1 MINMRKW
8 INLIIEIENN
18 IKNNKIKY
26 FGNLNKADQKWLEN
40 KGKKSYSGGELQPII
55 INNEMIGGIH
65 WDLGGVDYIEFKP
78 EYKGKGF
85 LKQVVQDNI
94 EDGKVRF
101 VSASS
106 DLTSKLRNF
115 GDVSYDPET
124 DITTLNIMKNRI

>member
-8 INLIIEIENN
+8 INLITEIENN

-26 FGNLNKADQKWLEN
+26 YGNVNKADQKWLEI

-124 DITTLNIMKNRI
+124 DITTLNILKK

>member
-1 MINMRKW
+1 MIVDIRKW

-18 IKNNKIKY
+18 KIKY
-26 FGNLNKADQKWLEN
+26 FGNVNKADQKWLEI

-65 WDLGGVDYIEFKP
+65 WDLGGIDYIEFKP
-78 EYKGKGF
+78 EYKDKGF

-101 VSASS
+101 VSASP
-106 DLTSKLRNF
+106 DLTNKLRNF

-124 DITTLNIMKNRI
+124 DITTVSIQKNLS

>member
-1 MINMRKW
+1 MRKW
-8 INLIIEIENN
+8 INLITEIENN

-26 FGNLNKADQKWLEN
+26 YGNVNKADQKWLEI

-65 WDLGGVDYIEFKP
+65 WDLGGIDYIEFKP
-78 EYKGKGF
+78 EYKDKGF

-101 VSASS
+101 VSASP
-106 DLTSKLRNF
+106 DLTNKLRNF

-124 DITTLNIMKNRI
+124 DITTLNILKK

>member
-1 MINMRKW
+1 MRKW

-26 FGNLNKADQKWLEN
+26 FGNVNKADQKWLEI

-65 WDLGGVDYIEFKP
+65 WDLGGIDYIEFKP
-78 EYKGKGF
+78 EYKDKGF

-124 DITTLNIMKNRI
+124 DITTLNILKK

>member
-1 MINMRKW
+1 MRKW
-8 INLIIEIENN
+8 INLITEIENN

-26 FGNLNKADQKWLEN
+26 YGNVNKADQKWLEI

-124 DITTLNIMKNRI
+124 DITTLNILKK

>member
-18 IKNNKIKY
+18 IENNKIKY
-26 FGNLNKADQKWLEN
+26 FGNVNKAEQKWLEIN
-40 KGKKSYSGGELQPII
+40 GKNSYSGGELQPII
-55 INNEMIGGIH
+55 IKNEMIGGIH

-124 DITTLNIMKNRI
+124 DITTLNILKNRI

>member
-1 MINMRKW
+1 MILDIRKW

-18 IKNNKIKY
+18 KIKY
-26 FGNLNKADQKWLEN
+26 FGNVNKADQKWLEI

-65 WDLGGVDYIEFKP
+65 WDLGGIDYIEFKP
-78 EYKGKGF
+78 EYKDKGF

-101 VSASS
+101 VSASP
-106 DLTSKLRNF
+106 DLTNKLRNF

-124 DITTLNIMKNRI
+124 DITTLNILKK

>member
-1 MINMRKW
+1 MRKW

-18 IKNNKIKY
+18 IENNKIKY
-26 FGNLNKADQKWLEN
+26 FGNVNKAEQKWLEIN
-40 KGKKSYSGGELQPII
+40 GKNSYSGGELQPII
-55 INNEMIGGIH
+55 IKNEMIGGIH

-124 DITTLNIMKNRI
+124 DITTLNILKNRI

>member
-1 MINMRKW
+1 MIIDIRKW
-8 INLIIEIENN
+8 NNLITEIENN
-18 IKNNKIKY
+18 IKY
-26 FGNLNKADQKWLEN
+26 YGNVNKADQKWLEI

-65 WDLGGVDYIEFKP
+65 WDLGGIDYIEFKP
-78 EYKGKGF
+78 EYKDKGF

-101 VSASS
+101 VSASP

-124 DITTLNIMKNRI
+124 DITTLNILKK

>member
-1 MINMRKW
+1 MIVDIRKW

-18 IKNNKIKY
+18 KIKY
-26 FGNLNKADQKWLEN
+26 YGNVNKADQKWLEI

-124 DITTLNIMKNRI
+124 DITTLNILKK

>member
-26 FGNLNKADQKWLEN
+26 FGNVNKADQKWLEI

-65 WDLGGVDYIEFKP
+65 WDLGGIDYIEFKP
-78 EYKGKGF
+78 EYKDKGF

-101 VSASS
+101 VSASP
-106 DLTSKLRNF
+106 DLTNKLRNF

-124 DITTLNIMKNRI
+124 DITTLNILKK

>member
-1 MINMRKW
+1 MRKW

>member
-8 INLIIEIENN
+8 INHIIEIENN
-18 IKNNKIKY
+18 IENNKIKY
-26 FGNLNKADQKWLEN
+26 FGNVNKADQKWLEI

-65 WDLGGVDYIEFKP
+65 WGLGGVDYIEFKP
-78 EYKGKGF
+78 EYKSKGY

-101 VSASS
+101 VSASP
-106 DLTSKLRNF
+106 DLTNKLKNY
-115 GDVSYDPET
+115 GDISYDPET
-124 DITTLNIMKNRI
+124 DITTLNNVKK

>member
-26 FGNLNKADQKWLEN
+26 FGNVNKADQKWLEI

-65 WDLGGVDYIEFKP
+65 WDLGGIDYIEFKP
-78 EYKGKGF
+78 EYKDKGF

-94 EDGKVRF
+94 EYGKVRF
-101 VSASS
+101 VSASP
-106 DLTSKLRNF
+106 DLTNKLRNF

-124 DITTLNIMKNRI
+124 DITTLNILKK

>member
-1 MINMRKW
+1 MIVDIRKW

-18 IKNNKIKY
+18 IEKNKIKY
-26 FGNLNKADQKWLEN
+26 FGNVNKADQKWLKI
-40 KGKKSYSGGELQPII
+40 KGRKSYSGGELQPII
-55 INNEMIGGIH
+55 INNKMIGGIH
-65 WDLGGVDYIEFKP
+65 WDLGGIDYIEFKP
-78 EYKGKGF
+78 EYKDKGF

-124 DITTLNIMKNRI
+124 DITTLNILKK